1 MGLNIVSNYAANVAH
16 RNLTATDAQATSS
29 LAKLSSG
36 TRVVSAKDDAAA
48 MAIGSR
54 ISSEVAGL
62 KQASVN
68 AGQAASMLQI
78 ADGAMGKTSDIL
90 TRMKTLAVQ
99 AGSDQLGDTE
109 RAMLDTEYQSLVSE
123 VDRIAGSTTF
133 NGQSLVAGQAATEL
147 NTGTLGTSLEAADG
161 FAKIEFNPD
170 VGAASFTVAY
180 DDDATG
186 TGVLTVTNTTTGESQ
201 GIDLELSGAG
211 AIAANS
217 ERTIDFSQLGV
228 SITLNSAFADTDIT
242 ATNTM
247 DSVVNAAADSTF
259 NFKIG
264 AGTTANDTVAITIG
278 ATTSN
283 ALGLTGTDI
292 TTSANAD
299 TALDAINGAIDDINT
314 KRANVGASQNRLEFA
329 AANLASTI
337 ENQEAARSSLLDLDV
352 AAEMTKFTSKQ
363 ILMQAGVSMLA
374 QANQMPQNMMRLF
387 G

>member
-109 RAMLDTEYQSLVSE
+109 R
-123 VDRIAGSTTF
+123 TF

>member
-99 AGSDQLGDTE
+99 AGSDQLGNTE
-109 RAMLDTEYQSLVSE
+109 RAMLDTEYQALVSE
-123 VDRIAGSTTF
+123 IDRIAQATQF
-133 NGQSLVAGQAATEL
+133 NGMSLVGGQTATEL
-147 NTGTLGTSLEAADG
+147 GTVGTNLEAADG
-161 FAKIEFNPD
+161 FAKFEFRPE
-170 VGAASFTVAY
+170 VGAANFTVAY
-180 DDDATG
+180 DDATN
-186 TGVLTVTNTTTGESQ
+186 VMTVTNTDTGESQ
-201 GIDLELSGAG
+201 GIDLGAT
-211 AIAANS
+211 AIADN
-217 ERTIDFSQLGV
+217 ETQKVNFSQVGTT
-228 SITLNSAFADTDIT
+228 ITLNAAFDKGTAIT
-242 ATNTM
+242 ADNAMT
-247 DSVVNAAADSTF
+247 SVANANANSTF

-264 AGTTANDTVAITIG
+264 AGTTANDSIGITIG
-278 ATTSN
+278 STTAN
-283 ALGLTGTDI
+283 ALGLNGTDI
-292 TTSANAD
+292 TSSANAD
-299 TALDAINGAIDDINT
+299 VALNAINGAIDDLNN

>member
-1 MGLNIVSNYAANVAH
+1 MGLNIISNYAANVAH
-16 RNLTATDAQATSS
+16 RNLTATDSQATSS

-62 KQASVN
+62 KQAAVN

-109 RAMLDTEYQSLVSE
+109 REMLDTEYQALVSE
-123 VDRIAGSTTF
+123 IDRIAQSTQF
-133 NGQSLVAGQAATEL
+133 NGMSLVGGSAATQL
-147 NTGTLGTSLEAADG
+147 DTVGTSLEASAG
-161 FAKIEFNPD
+161 FAKFEFRPD
-170 VGAASFTVAY
+170 VGAATFTVAF
-180 DDDATG
+180 DET
-186 TGVLTVTNTTTGESQ
+186 TNVMTVTNDDTGESQ
-201 GIDLELSGAG
+201 GIELATDP
-211 AIAANS
+211 IADNAS
-217 ERTIDFSQLGV
+217 EVVNFSQVGLT
-228 SITLNSAFADTDIT
+228 ITLNAAFDKTAAISADNEIT
-242 ATNTM
+242 ST
-247 DSVVNAAADSTF
+247 VNANADSSFT
-259 NFKIG
+259 FKIG
-264 AGTTANDTVAITIG
+264 AGTSANDSINITIG
-278 ATTSN
+278 STTAN
-283 ALGLTGTDI
+283 ALGLNGTDI
-292 TTSANAD
+292 TTAGNAD
-299 TALDAINGAIDDINT
+299 TALNAINGAIDSLNNS
-314 KRANVGASQNRLEFA
+314 RANVGASQNRLEFA

-374 QANQMPQNMMRLF
+374 QANQMPQNLMRLF